1 MNPTSPLA
9 VVQAQLDAYN
19 AKDLDALMAT
29 YAPDAQQFALHGAL
43 LAQGHEQIRPRNQ
56 ERFAE
61 PDLHAR
67 LISRAVIGNVVTDV
81 EVVTRNFPQGRGTVE
96 MLCVYE
102 VVDGRI
108 ARASFA
114 TGDTRMG

>member
-19 AKDLDALMAT
+19 AKDLDALMRT
-29 YAPDAQQFALHGAL
+29 YAPDAQQFALHGGL
-43 LAQGHEQIRPRNQ
+43 LAQGIDAIRPRYQ
-56 ERFAE
+56 ERFGE

-67 LISRAVIGNVVTDV
+67 LLTRSVIGNFVTDL
-81 EVVTRNFPQGRGTVE
+81 EIVTRNFPEGLGTVE

-102 VVDGRI
+102 VVDGHI
-108 ARASFA
+108 VRASFA
-114 TGDTRMG
+114 TGEKRMS

>member
-1 MNPTSPLA
+1 MMAPAA
-9 VVQAQLDAYN
+9 VIQAQLDAFN

-29 YAPDAQQFALHGAL
+29 YAPDAQQFVLHGEL
-43 LAQGHEQIRPRNQ
+43 LAQGHDALRGRYAI
-56 ERFAE
+56 RFAE

-67 LISRAVIGNVVTDV
+67 LLSRTVLGKMVIDL
-81 EVVTRNFPQGRGTVE
+81 EIITRNFPEGVGTLE

-102 VVDGRI
+102 VVDGKI

-114 TGDTRMG
+114 TGVQTLA